1 MPQNQ
6 AADTIGQLVAEY
18 RELAQFLDS
27 AGEYSL
33 KLSVDSSFAKTL
45 VVSAASYFESRLT
58 ESLIDLYS
66 EQTNLPGVLVHFVR
80 NLAIERRYFQWF
92 DWGSSNANSFFGK
105 FGGEFRAYMRSR
117 VGSDECLQNSIKAF
131 IELENLRNDL
141 VHGNYATFQLNLSV
155 DEILSRYEKAV
166 KFVEGFPEEIRAY
179 LSR

>member
-45 VVSAASYFESRLT
+45 VVSAASYFEACLT
-58 ESLIDLYS
+58 ESLIELYS
-66 EQTNLPGVLVHFVR
+66 EQTNLPEVLVHFVR

-92 DWGSSNANSFFGK
+92 DWSSGNANSFFGK
-105 FGGEFRAYMRSR
+105 FGGEFRAFMRNKVSND
-117 VGSDECLQNSIKAF
+117 VSLQNSIKAF
-131 IELENLRNDL
+131 IELENLRNEL
-141 VHGNYATFQLNLSV
+141 VHGNYATFQLNRSV
-155 DEILSRYEKAV
+155 DDILCLYKKAV
-166 KFVEGFPEEIRAY
+166 KFVEGFPEEIRTY
-179 LSR
+179 LNR